1 MLRQPAVAGRFYP
14 DEPDQLK
21 AMIRGFVDPI
31 DNRVT
36 AIGTVVPH
44 AGYMYSGHVAGAL
57 YSRIQIP
64 DRVILLGPNHTGR
77 GARLSI
83 PLTGSWQTPLG
94 VLQIDEE
101 LCSMLLT
108 ADSNLEEDTSA
119 HRFEHALE
127 VQIPFLQY
135 AGGSSIQFAP
145 IVLGTG
151 DWNDLE
157 TLGIAIAAVLS
168 KIGRGA
174 LIIASSDMNHYESDS
189 ITRIKDRM
197 AIDRILGL
205 DAKGLHEIVR
215 KERISMCGFGPAVV
229 MLVAGKRLGASEATL
244 VKYATSAD
252 VSGDVDRVVGY
263 AGIVVR

>member
-1 MLRQPAVAGRFYP
+1 
-14 DEPDQLK
+14 
-21 AMIRGFVDPI
+21 MIHGFVDDEI
-31 DNRVT
+31 DAPVR
-36 AIGTVVPH
+36 AIGTVIPH

-77 GARLSI
+77 GVPLSI
-83 PLTGSWQTPLG
+83 PITGAWQTPLG
-94 VLQIDEE
+94 VLQVDEE
-101 LCSMLLT
+101 LCSALMA

-127 VQIPFLQY
+127 VQLPFLQY
-135 AGGSSIQFAP
+135 AAGSSIQFAP

-151 DWNDLE
+151 DWSYLE
-157 TLGIAIAAVLS
+157 TLGIAIAEVLS
-168 KIGRGA
+168 NIGQSV

-189 ITRIKDRM
+189 ITRVKDRM
-197 AIDRILGL
+197 AIDRILQL
-205 DAKGLHEIVR
+205 DAKGLHETVR
-215 KERISMCGFGPAVV
+215 KERISMCGFGPAVA

-244 VKYATSAD
+244 VKYATSAE
-252 VSGDVDRVVGY
+252 VSGDFDRVVGY